1 MIKYHR
7 DLVFEKVII
16 QLLTGR
22 GCNITL
28 FGTLKGVIFPK
39 WLYFL
44 EARSAEE
51 KYGHEGKYNSLQVQ
65 RMLYTPCQ
73 SITVILDSLGFFF
86 FFFVCV
92 GGGGGGGSGGRGSI
106 FFFARIF
113 FFFSGTIKITEK

>member
-1 MIKYHR
+1 MTILGRKR
-7 DLVFEKVII
+7 QQSDII

-28 FGTLKGVIFPK
+28 FGPLKGVIFPK
-39 WLYFL
+39 WLYFP
-44 EARSAEE
+44 EARSAEG

-86 FFFVCV
+86 FCGR
-92 GGGGGGGSGGRGSI
+92 GGGGGGVHI
-106 FFFARIF
+106 FFSPKF
-113 FFFSGTIKITEK
+113 FFFFGDNQNYGKIICRD